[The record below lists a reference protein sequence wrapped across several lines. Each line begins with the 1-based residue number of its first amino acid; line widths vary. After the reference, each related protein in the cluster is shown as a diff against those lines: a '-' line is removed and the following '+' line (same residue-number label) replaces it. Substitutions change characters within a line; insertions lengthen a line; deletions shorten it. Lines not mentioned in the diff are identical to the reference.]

1 MYKKI
6 FVLLVTA
13 SVLWSIDA
21 FSMTVVMGSGGVKKA
36 NMSIKAVTNKGIYL
50 LDWQDKKMMTTKG
63 TFYLSTDITVI
74 NHSGLEKEEI
84 AFQKKPPVIQ
94 IDKVD
99 RQVRVIT
106 ILPNT
111 Q

>member
-6 FVLLVTA
+6 FVLLVIV
-13 SVLWSIDA
+13 SVLWSIDV
-21 FSMTVVMGSGGVKKA
+21 FSMTAVNGHGKVKA
-36 NMSIKAVTNKGIYL
+36 SVSTNAEKDKSIYL
-50 LDWQDKKMMTTKG
+50 LDWQDKKMLTTKG
-63 TFYLSTDITVI
+63 TFYLSTDISVI
-74 NHSGLEKEEI
+74 NRSGLEQKEI
-84 AFQKKPPVIQ
+84 ALQKKPPVIQ
-94 IDKVD
+94 INKSG

>member
-6 FVLLVTA
+6 FVLLVVVSA
-13 SVLWSIDA
+13 MLSINA
-21 FSMTVVMGSGGVKKA
+21 FSMTVVTDSGGAK
-36 NMSIKAVTNKGIYL
+36 NTNTSTNSV
-50 LDWQDKKMMTTKG
+50 KKMMTTKG

-74 NHSGLEKEEI
+74 NRSGLEQAEI
-84 AFQKKPPVIQ
+84 ALQKNPPVIQ
-94 IDKVD
+94 IDKVG